1 MREGALDVKKWVILL
16 ACTTLLFAG
25 LWLYES
31 ADPFDTQRMEELCQ
45 KEAESAAEAF
55 QNYQQFREIN
65 RNEGEYWGAVSRF
78 YAFKEMVLTLYGNR
92 WKDSIYPDAD
102 GIYDFMIFRPELVQE
117 HLEEVVAALEIVG
130 EDWTAP
136 EARRALS
143 QLSYDLQYVW
153 K

>member
-1 MREGALDVKKWVILL
+1 MKKLVILF

-31 ADPFDTQRMEELCQ
+31 GDPIDTQRMEALCQ
-45 KEAESAAEAF
+45 EQAESAAEAF

-65 RNEGEYWGAVSRF
+65 QNEGEYWGAVSRF
-78 YAFKEMVLTLYGNR
+78 YAFKEMVLPLYGDA
-92 WKDSIYPDAD
+92 WKESIYPDAD
-102 GIYDFMIFRPELVQE
+102 GVYSFMIFRPELIQA
-117 HLEEVVAALEIVG
+117 HLEEVVDALEIVG
-130 EDWTAP
+130 EDWSAP

>member
-1 MREGALDVKKWVILL
+1 MKKWVILFV
-16 ACTTLLFAG
+16 CTTLLFAG

-31 ADPFDTQRMEELCQ
+31 ADPFDTQRMEALCQ
-45 KEAESAAEAF
+45 EQAENAAEAF
-55 QNYQQFREIN
+55 QNYEKFREIN

-78 YAFKEMVLTLYGNR
+78 YTFKELVLPLYGDR
-92 WKDSIYPDAD
+92 WKESIYPDAD
-102 GIYDFMIFRPELVQE
+102 GIYDFMIFRPELIQE
-117 HLEEVVAALEIVG
+117 HLGEVVDALEIVG

-153 K
+153 QNN